1 MDIRAQA
8 FDGLERVIDPEL
20 GIDIVNLGLVYDV
33 TVADEEIVVTMT
45 MTTPACPLQPF
56 FQQAV
61 PAAVKK
67 ATGRDHVRLVV
78 TFDPVWT
85 PDKMTEKGKM
95 FMRMMR

>member
-1 MDIRAQA
+1 
-8 FDGLERVIDPEL
+8 
-20 GIDIVNLGLVYDV
+20 
-33 TVADEEIVVTMT
+33 MT

-67 ATGRDHVRLVV
+67 ATGRDAVRLNI

-85 PDKMTEKGKM
+85 PEKMTEKGKM

>member
-20 GIDIVNLGLVYDV
+20 GIDIVNLGLVYGVEV
-33 TVADEEIVVTMT
+33 TNDEIVVTMT

-67 ATGRDHVRLVV
+67 ATGRENVRLEI

-85 PDKMTEKGKM
+85 PEKMTDKGKM

>member
-8 FDGLERVIDPEL
+8 LDGLERVIDPEL

-33 TVADEEIVVTMT
+33 VVTDDEIVVTMT

-67 ATGRDHVRLVV
+67 ATGRDQVRLVV

-85 PDKMTEKGKM
+85 PEKMTEKGKM

>member
-1 MDIRAQA
+1 
-8 FDGLERVIDPEL
+8 
-20 GIDIVNLGLVYDV
+20 
-33 TVADEEIVVTMT
+33 

-61 PAAVKK
+61 PATVKK
-67 ATGRDHVRLVV
+67 ATGRDQVRLVV

-85 PDKMTEKGKM
+85 PEKMTEKGKM

>member
-8 FDGLERVIDPEL
+8 LDGLERVIDPEL
-20 GIDIVNLGLVYDV
+20 GIDIVNLGLIYDV
-33 TVADEEIVVTMT
+33 VVTDSEIVVTMT

-56 FQQAV
+56 FEQAI

-67 ATGRDHVRLVV
+67 ATGRDQVRLVI
-78 TFDPVWT
+78 TFDPVWN
-85 PDKMTEKGKM
+85 PEKMTEKGKM